1 MYREEFEIF
10 EKNELDATLPFVY
23 LDNAATIQRMTVGL
37 LAEQDFY
44 TKKNANPLRGV
55 YELSELAT
63 AKLWQARETTAK
75 FLGCEP
81 LEVIFVKNATEG
93 LNLLANGIEG
103 WLDEDEGHEAEI
115 LVDLE
120 AHHSNLL
127 AFSERYGEKV
137 RITEDL
143 VSEVRLDLERADTSG
158 VEPKIKIVAMTGMS
172 NVTGADR
179 TDIAKELRKIGYQ
192 GLILMDAAQ
201 LVAHKK
207 IDMRELGV
215 DGLVFS
221 GHKIG
226 APMGVGVVYLKYDL
240 MKKLKPLNYGGEMVE
255 SVKLADGKKVKM
267 GFAPGPS
274 KFEGGTLNMGA
285 IAGLSATEDFWL
297 EHSEIYGAEE
307 RLTEKIREELEKD
320 ENIELY
326 FAENGIISFN
336 VKGVHA
342 HDTAQVLADFGVMV
356 RAGMMCAEPFLTEKK
371 IGAVVRASLAFYN
384 TNIEVKYFLACLR
397 RVRGVMG
404 LE

>member
-10 EKNELDATLPFVY
+10 EKNELDEILPFVY
-23 LDNAATIQRMTVGL
+23 LDNAATMQRLSVGL

-63 AKLWQARETTAK
+63 TELWQARETTAR
-75 FLGCEP
+75 FLDCEP

-93 LNLLANGIEG
+93 LNLLANGVEDL
-103 WLDEDEGHEAEI
+103 LDKGEI

-120 AHHSNLL
+120 SHHSNLL

-143 VSEVRLDLERADTSG
+143 VSEMKLDLERAKTEG
-158 VEPKIKIVAMTGMS
+158 AEPKIKIVAMTGMS
-172 NVTGADR
+172 NVTGVDR
-179 TDIAKELRKIGYQ
+179 SDIAKELRSLGFQ

-207 IDMRELGV
+207 IDVKELGV

-226 APMGVGVVYLKYDL
+226 APMGVGVVYLRYDL
-240 MKKLKPLNYGGEMVE
+240 MKKFKPLNYGGEMVE
-255 SVKLADGKKVKM
+255 SVKLADGKVKM
-267 GFAPGPS
+267 SFAPGPS

-285 IAGLSATEDFWL
+285 IAGLSATEKFWL
-297 EHSEIYGAEE
+297 EHSEIYGTEK
-307 RLTEKIREELEKD
+307 RLTEKIREELEKE

-342 HDTAQVLADFGVMV
+342 HDTAQILADFGVMV

-384 TNIEVKYFLACLR
+384 TNIDVKYFLACLR
-397 RVRGVMG
+397 RVRRVMG

>member
-10 EKNELDATLPFVY
+10 EKNELDETLPFVY
-23 LDNAATIQRMTVGL
+23 LDNAATMQRMMAGL

-63 AKLWQARETTAK
+63 TELWQARETTAR
-75 FLGCEP
+75 FLDCEP

-93 LNLLANGIEG
+93 LNLLANGVEDL
-103 WLDEDEGHEAEI
+103 LDKGEI

-120 AHHSNLL
+120 SHHSNLL
-127 AFSERYGEKV
+127 AFSERYWEKV

-143 VSEVRLDLERADTSG
+143 VSEVKLDLERADTSG
-158 VEPKIKIVAMTGMS
+158 VEPKIKIVAITGMS
-172 NVTGADR
+172 NVTGMGR
-179 TDIAKELRKIGYQ
+179 SDIAKELRSLGFQ

-207 IDMRELGV
+207 IDVKELEV

-226 APMGVGVVYLKYDL
+226 APMGVGVVYLRYDL

-255 SVKLADGKKVKM
+255 SVKLADGKVKM
-267 GFAPGPS
+267 SFAPGPS

-285 IAGLSATEDFWL
+285 IAGLSAVEEFWL
-297 EHSEIYGAEE
+297 KHSEIYGVETG
-307 RLTEKIREELEKD
+307 LTERIREELEKN

-336 VKGVHA
+336 IKSVHA

-384 TNIEVKYFLACLR
+384 TNIDVKYFLACLR

>member
-23 LDNAATIQRMTVGL
+23 LDNAATMQRMTAGL

-55 YELSELAT
+55 YALSELAT
-63 AKLWQARETTAK
+63 AELWQAREMTAR

-93 LNLLANGIEG
+93 LNLLANGVEKL
-103 WLDEDEGHEAEI
+103 LDGGEI

-120 AHHSNLL
+120 SHHSNLL
-127 AFSERYGEKV
+127 AFSECYGEKV

-143 VSEVRLDLERADTSG
+143 VSEVKLDLERVDTSG

-172 NVTGADR
+172 NLTGVDR
-179 TDIAKELRKIGYQ
+179 SGIAKELKNLGFQ

-207 IDMRELGV
+207 IDVRELGV

-240 MKKLKPLNYGGEMVE
+240 MKKLRPLNYGGEMVE
-255 SVKLADGKKVKM
+255 SVKLADGKVKM
-267 GFAPGPS
+267 SFAPGPS

-285 IAGLSATEDFWL
+285 ICGLSATEKFWL
-297 EHSEIYGAEE
+297 EHSEIYGTEKV
-307 RLTEKIREELEKD
+307 LTEKIREELEKE

-342 HDTAQVLADFGVMV
+342 HDTAQILADFGVMV

-384 TNIEVKYFLACLR
+384 TNIDVKYFLACLR
-397 RVRGVMG
+397 RVRGLMG

>member
-23 LDNAATIQRMTVGL
+23 LDNAATMQRMTAGL

-44 TKKNANPLRGV
+44 AKKNANPLRGV

-63 AKLWQARETTAK
+63 AELWQAREMTAR

-93 LNLLANGIEG
+93 LNLLANGAEDL
-103 WLDEDEGHEAEI
+103 LDKGEI

-120 AHHSNLL
+120 SHHSNLL
-127 AFSERYGEKV
+127 AFSERYGEKI

-143 VSEVRLDLERADTSG
+143 MREVKLDLERAKTEG
-158 VEPKIKIVAMTGMS
+158 AEPKIKIVAMTGMS
-172 NVTGADR
+172 NVTGADCS
-179 TDIAKELRKIGYQ
+179 DIAKELRGFGFQ

-207 IDMRELGV
+207 IDVKELEV

-226 APMGVGVVYLKYDL
+226 APMGVGVVYLRYDL
-240 MKKLKPLNYGGEMVE
+240 IKKFKPLNYGGEMVE
-255 SVKLADGKKVKM
+255 SVKLMNGKVKM
-267 GFAPGPS
+267 SFAPGPS

-285 IAGLSATEDFWL
+285 IAGLSAVEEFWL
-297 EHSEIYGAEE
+297 EHSEIYGVETG
-307 RLTEKIREELEKD
+307 LTERIREELEKD

-342 HDTAQVLADFGVMV
+342 HDAAQILADFGVMV
-356 RAGMMCAEPFLTEKK
+356 RAGMMCVEPFLTEKK
-371 IGAVVRASLAFYN
+371 IGAVVRASLTFYN
-384 TNIEVKYFLACLR
+384 TNIDVKYFLACLR

>member
-1 MYREEFEIF
+1 
-10 EKNELDATLPFVY
+10 
-23 LDNAATIQRMTVGL
+23 
-37 LAEQDFY
+37 
-44 TKKNANPLRGV
+44 
-55 YELSELAT
+55 
-63 AKLWQARETTAK
+63 
-75 FLGCEP
+75 
-81 LEVIFVKNATEG
+81 
-93 LNLLANGIEG
+93 
-103 WLDEDEGHEAEI
+103 

-120 AHHSNLL
+120 SHHSNLL
-127 AFSERYGEKV
+127 AFSERYWEKV

-143 VSEVRLDLERADTSG
+143 VSEVKLDLEYVKSEG

-172 NVTGADR
+172 NVTGVDR
-179 TDIAKELRKIGYQ
+179 SGIAKELRNLGFQ

-207 IDMRELGV
+207 IDVRELGV

-255 SVKLADGKKVKM
+255 SVKLVDGKVRM
-267 GFAPGPS
+267 SFAPGPS

-285 IAGLSATEDFWL
+285 IAGLSATEKFWL
-297 EHSEIYGAEE
+297 EHSEIYGTEKI
-307 RLTEKIREELEKD
+307 LTEKIREELEKE

-342 HDTAQVLADFGVMV
+342 HDTAQILADFGVMV
-356 RAGMMCAEPFLTEKK
+356 RAGMMCAELFLTEKK

-384 TNIEVKYFLACLR
+384 TNMDVKYFLACLR

>member
-23 LDNAATIQRMTVGL
+23 LDNAATMQRMTAGL

-63 AKLWQARETTAK
+63 AELWQAREMTAR

-93 LNLLANGIEG
+93 LNLLANGVEDL
-103 WLDEDEGHEAEI
+103 LDKGEI

-120 AHHSNLL
+120 SHHSNLL
-127 AFSERYGEKV
+127 AFSERYWEKV
-137 RITEDL
+137 RITEDF
-143 VSEVRLDLERADTSG
+143 VSEVKLDLEYVKSEG

-172 NVTGADR
+172 NVTGVDR
-179 TDIAKELRKIGYQ
+179 IGIAKELRNLGFQ

-207 IDMRELGV
+207 IDVRELGV

-226 APMGVGVVYLKYDL
+226 APMGVGVVYLRYDL

-255 SVKLADGKKVKM
+255 SVKLVDGKVKM
-267 GFAPGPS
+267 GFAPGLS

-285 IAGLSATEDFWL
+285 ICGLSATEKFWL
-297 EHSEIYGAEE
+297 EHSEIYGTEKI
-307 RLTEKIREELEKD
+307 LTEKIREELEKE

-336 VKGVHA
+336 VRGVHA

-384 TNIEVKYFLACLR
+384 TNIDVKYFLACLR

>member
-10 EKNELDATLPFVY
+10 EKNELDEALPFVY
-23 LDNAATIQRMTVGL
+23 LDNAATIQRMTDGL

-63 AKLWQARETTAK
+63 AELWQAREMTAR
-75 FLGCEP
+75 FLSCEP

-93 LNLLANGIEG
+93 LNLLANGVEKL
-103 WLDEDEGHEAEI
+103 LDGGEI

-120 AHHSNLL
+120 SHHSNLL
-127 AFSERYGEKV
+127 AFSERYGKKV
-137 RITEDL
+137 RIVEDL
-143 VSEVRLDLERADTSG
+143 VTEVKLDLERVKAEG
-158 VEPKIKIVAMTGMS
+158 AEPKIKIVAMTGMS
-172 NVTGADR
+172 NVTGEDR
-179 TDIAKELRKIGYQ
+179 SGIAKELRGLGFQ

-207 IDMRELGV
+207 INIKKLGV

-226 APMGVGVVYLKYDL
+226 TPMGVGVVYLKYDL

-255 SVKLADGKKVKM
+255 SVKLADGKVKIS
-267 GFAPGPS
+267 FAPGPS

-285 IAGLSATEDFWL
+285 IAGLSATEEFWL
-297 EHSEIYGAEE
+297 EHSEIYGVEAG
-307 RLTEKIREELEKD
+307 LTEKIREELEKD

-384 TNIEVKYFLACLR
+384 TNIDAKYFLACLR

>member
-10 EKNELDATLPFVY
+10 EKNELDATLSFVY
-23 LDNAATIQRMTVGL
+23 LDNAATMQRMTAGL

-63 AKLWQARETTAK
+63 AELWQAREMTAR

-93 LNLLANGIEG
+93 LNLLANGVEKL
-103 WLDEDEGHEAEI
+103 LDGGEI

-120 AHHSNLL
+120 SHHSNLL

-143 VSEVRLDLERADTSG
+143 VSEVKLDLEREETEG

-172 NVTGADR
+172 NVTGVDR
-179 TDIAKELRKIGYQ
+179 SGIAKELRSLGFQ
-192 GLILMDAAQ
+192 ELILMDAAQ

-207 IDMRELGV
+207 IDVRELGV

-226 APMGVGVVYLKYDL
+226 APMGVGVVYLRYDL
-240 MKKLKPLNYGGEMVE
+240 MKKFKPLNYGGEMVE
-255 SVKLADGKKVKM
+255 SVKLVDGKVKM
-267 GFAPGPS
+267 SFAPGPS

-285 IAGLSATEDFWL
+285 IAGLSATEEFWL
-297 EHSEIYGAEE
+297 EHSEIYGVEE
-307 RLTEKIREELEKD
+307 KLTEKIREELGKE

-336 VKGVHA
+336 VRGVHA

-384 TNIEVKYFLACLR
+384 TNIDVKYFLACLR
-397 RVRGVMG
+397 RVRRVMG
-404 LE
+404 ME

>member
-10 EKNELDATLPFVY
+10 EKNELDEALPFVY
-23 LDNAATIQRMTVGL
+23 LDNAATMQRMTAGL

-44 TKKNANPLRGV
+44 TK
-55 YELSELAT
+55 
-63 AKLWQARETTAK
+63 
-75 FLGCEP
+75 
-81 LEVIFVKNATEG
+81 KNATEG
-93 LNLLANGIEG
+93 LNLLANGIEE
-103 WLDEDEGHEAEI
+103 WLDKDGGHKGEI

-120 AHHSNLL
+120 SHHSNLL

-143 VSEVRLDLERADTSG
+143 VSEVKLDLEHADTSG

-172 NVTGADR
+172 NVTGVDR
-179 TDIAKELRKIGYQ
+179 SGIAKELRGSGFQ

-207 IDMRELGV
+207 INVKELGV
-215 DGLVFS
+215 DGLAFS

-226 APMGVGVVYLKYDL
+226 TPMGVGVVYLKYDL
-240 MKKLKPLNYGGEMVE
+240 MKKVKPLNYGGEMVE
-255 SVKLADGKKVKM
+255 SVKLVEGGVKM
-267 GFAPGPS
+267 SFAPGPS

-285 IAGLSATEDFWL
+285 IAGLSATEEFWL
-297 EHSEIYGAEE
+297 EHSEIYGVETG
-307 RLTEKIREELEKD
+307 LTEKIREELEKD

-384 TNIEVKYFLACLR
+384 TNIDVKYFLACLR

>member
-10 EKNELDATLPFVY
+10 EKNELDETLPFVY
-23 LDNAATIQRMTVGL
+23 LDNAATMQRLSVGL

-63 AKLWQARETTAK
+63 EELWQAREMTAR
-75 FLGCEP
+75 FLSCEP

-93 LNLLANGIEG
+93 LNLLANGVEKL
-103 WLDEDEGHEAEI
+103 LDGGEI

-120 AHHSNLL
+120 SHHSNLL
-127 AFSERYGEKV
+127 AFSERYGKKV
-137 RITEDL
+137 RIVEDL
-143 VSEVRLDLERADTSG
+143 VTEVKLDLERVKAEG
-158 VEPKIKIVAMTGMS
+158 AEPKIKIVAMTGMS
-172 NVTGADR
+172 NVTGEDR
-179 TDIAKELRKIGYQ
+179 SGIAKELRGLGFQ

-207 IDMRELGV
+207 INIKKLGV

-226 APMGVGVVYLKYDL
+226 TPMGVGVVYLKYDL

-255 SVKLADGKKVKM
+255 SVKLADGKVKIS
-267 GFAPGPS
+267 FAPGPS

-285 IAGLSATEDFWL
+285 IAGLSATEEFWL
-297 EHSEIYGAEE
+297 EHSEIYGVEAG
-307 RLTEKIREELEKD
+307 LTEKIREELEKD

-384 TNIEVKYFLACLR
+384 TNIDAKYFLACLR

>member
-10 EKNELDATLPFVY
+10 EKNELDEALPFVY
-23 LDNAATIQRMTVGL
+23 LDNAATMQRMTAGL

-63 AKLWQARETTAK
+63 AELWQAREMTAK
-75 FLGCEP
+75 FLDCEP

-103 WLDEDEGHEAEI
+103 WLGEDGGHEAEI

-120 AHHSNLL
+120 SHHSNLL

-137 RITEDL
+137 RIVEDIVTEVEL
-143 VSEVRLDLERADTSG
+143 NLKRAKTEG

-172 NVTGADR
+172 NVTGADCS
-179 TDIAKELRKIGYQ
+179 DIAKELRGFGFQ

-207 IDMRELGV
+207 IDVKELEV

-226 APMGVGVVYLKYDL
+226 APMGVGVVYLRYDL
-240 MKKLKPLNYGGEMVE
+240 MKKFKPLNYGGEMVE
-255 SVKLADGKKVKM
+255 SVKLMDGKVKM
-267 GFAPGPS
+267 SFAPGPS

-285 IAGLSATEDFWL
+285 IAGLSAVEEFWL
-297 EHSEIYGAEE
+297 EHSEIYGVETG
-307 RLTEKIREELEKD
+307 LTERIREELEKD

-342 HDTAQVLADFGVMV
+342 HDAAQILADFGVMV
-356 RAGMMCAEPFLTEKK
+356 RAGMMCVEPFLTEKK
-371 IGAVVRASLAFYN
+371 IGAVVRASLTFYN
-384 TNIEVKYFLACLR
+384 TNIDVKYFLACLR

>member
-10 EKNELDATLPFVY
+10 EKNELDETLPFVY
-23 LDNAATIQRMTVGL
+23 LDNAATMQRLSVGL

-63 AKLWQARETTAK
+63 AELWQAREMTAR

-93 LNLLANGIEG
+93 LNLLANGVEDL
-103 WLDEDEGHEAEI
+103 LDEGEI

-120 AHHSNLL
+120 SHHSNLL
-127 AFSERYGEKV
+127 AFSERYEEKV
-137 RITEDL
+137 RIAEDL
-143 VSEVRLDLERADTSG
+143 VNEVKLDLERVDTSG
-158 VEPKIKIVAMTGMS
+158 VEPKIKIVAMTGIS
-172 NVTGADR
+172 NVTGEDR
-179 TDIAKELRKIGYQ
+179 SGIAKELRSLGFQ

-207 IDMRELGV
+207 IDVRELGV

-240 MKKLKPLNYGGEMVE
+240 MKKLRPLNYGGEMVE
-255 SVKLADGKKVKM
+255 SVKLADGKVKM
-267 GFAPGPS
+267 SFAPGPS

-285 IAGLSATEDFWL
+285 ICGLSATEKFWL
-297 EHSEIYGAEE
+297 EHSEIYGTEKV
-307 RLTEKIREELEKD
+307 LTEKIREELEKE

-342 HDTAQVLADFGVMV
+342 HDTAQILADFGVMV

-384 TNIEVKYFLACLR
+384 TNIDVKYFLACLR

>member
-10 EKNELDATLPFVY
+10 EKNELDETLPFVY
-23 LDNAATIQRMTVGL
+23 LDNAATMQRLSVGL

-55 YELSELAT
+55 YALSELAT
-63 AKLWQARETTAK
+63 AELWQAREITAK
-75 FLGCEP
+75 FLGCGP

-93 LNLLANGIEG
+93 LNLLANGVEDL
-103 WLDEDEGHEAEI
+103 LDKGEI

-120 AHHSNLL
+120 SHHSNLL
-127 AFSERYGEKV
+127 AFSERYWEKV

-143 VSEVRLDLERADTSG
+143 VSEVKLDLEYVKSEG

-172 NVTGADR
+172 NVTGVDR
-179 TDIAKELRKIGYQ
+179 SGIAKELRNLGFQ

-207 IDMRELGV
+207 IDVRELGV

-226 APMGVGVVYLKYDL
+226 APMGVGVVYLRYDL

-255 SVKLADGKKVKM
+255 SVKLADGKVKM
-267 GFAPGPS
+267 SFAPGLS

-285 IAGLSATEDFWL
+285 IAGLSVTEKFWL
-297 EHSEIYGAEE
+297 EHSEIYGTEK
-307 RLTEKIREELEKD
+307 RLTEKIREELEKE

-342 HDTAQVLADFGVMV
+342 HDTAQILADFGVMV

-384 TNIEVKYFLACLR
+384 TNIDVKYFLACLR
-397 RVRGVMG
+397 RVRRVMG

>member
-10 EKNELDATLPFVY
+10 EKNELDETLPFVY
-23 LDNAATIQRMTVGL
+23 LDNAATMQRLSIGL

-55 YELSELAT
+55 YSLSELAT
-63 AKLWQARETTAK
+63 AELWQAREMTAR

-93 LNLLANGIEG
+93 LNLLANGVEKL
-103 WLDEDEGHEAEI
+103 LDGGEI

-120 AHHSNLL
+120 SHHSNLL

-143 VSEVRLDLERADTSG
+143 VNEVKLDLERAKAEG
-158 VEPKIKIVAMTGMS
+158 VGPKIKIVAITGMS
-172 NVTGADR
+172 NVTGMGR
-179 TDIAKELRKIGYQ
+179 SDIAKELRSLGFQ

-207 IDMRELGV
+207 IDVKELEV

-226 APMGVGVVYLKYDL
+226 APMGVGVVYLRYDL
-240 MKKLKPLNYGGEMVE
+240 MKKFKPLNYGGEMVE
-255 SVKLADGKKVKM
+255 SVKLVAGKVKM
-267 GFAPGPS
+267 SFAPGPS

-285 IAGLSATEDFWL
+285 IAGLSATEEFWL
-297 EHSEIYGAEE
+297 EHSEIYGVEE
-307 RLTEKIREELEKD
+307 KLTEKIREELGKE

-336 VKGVHA
+336 VRGVHA

-384 TNIEVKYFLACLR
+384 TNIDVKYFLACLR

>member
-10 EKNELDATLPFVY
+10 EKNELDEILPFVY
-23 LDNAATIQRMTVGL
+23 LDNAATMQRLSVGL

-63 AKLWQARETTAK
+63 VELWQARETTAK

-93 LNLLANGIEG
+93 LNLLANGVEDL
-103 WLDEDEGHEAEI
+103 LDKGEI

-120 AHHSNLL
+120 SHHSNLL

-143 VSEVRLDLERADTSG
+143 VSEMKLDLERAKTEG
-158 VEPKIKIVAMTGMS
+158 AEPKIKIVAMTGMS
-172 NVTGADR
+172 NVTGVDR
-179 TDIAKELRKIGYQ
+179 SGIAKELRNLGFQ

-207 IDMRELGV
+207 IDVRELGV

-226 APMGVGVVYLKYDL
+226 APMGVGVVYLRYDL
-240 MKKLKPLNYGGEMVE
+240 MKKLRPLNYGGEMVE
-255 SVKLADGKKVKM
+255 SVRLADGKVKM
-267 GFAPGPS
+267 SFAPGPS

-285 IAGLSATEDFWL
+285 ICGLSATEKFWL
-297 EHSEIYGAEE
+297 EHSGIYGTEKV
-307 RLTEKIREELEKD
+307 LTEKIREELEKE

-342 HDTAQVLADFGVMV
+342 HDAAQILADFGVMV

-384 TNIEVKYFLACLR
+384 TNIDVKYFLACLR

>member
-23 LDNAATIQRMTVGL
+23 LDNAATMQRMTAGL

-44 TKKNANPLRGV
+44 AKKNANPLRGV

-63 AKLWQARETTAK
+63 AELWQAREMTAR

-93 LNLLANGIEG
+93 LNLLANGAEDL
-103 WLDEDEGHEAEI
+103 LDKGEI

-120 AHHSNLL
+120 SHHSNLL
-127 AFSERYGEKV
+127 AFSERYWEKV

-143 VSEVRLDLERADTSG
+143 VSEVKLDLEYVKSEG

-172 NVTGADR
+172 NVTGVDR
-179 TDIAKELRKIGYQ
+179 SGIAKELRNLGFQ

-207 IDMRELGV
+207 IDVRELGV

-255 SVKLADGKKVKM
+255 SVKLVDGKVRM
-267 GFAPGPS
+267 SFAPGPS

-285 IAGLSATEDFWL
+285 IAGLSATEKFWL
-297 EHSEIYGAEE
+297 EHSEIYGTEKI
-307 RLTEKIREELEKD
+307 LTEKIREELEKE

-342 HDTAQVLADFGVMV
+342 HDTAQILADFGVMV
-356 RAGMMCAEPFLTEKK
+356 RAGMMCAELFLTEKK

-384 TNIEVKYFLACLR
+384 TNMDVKYFLACLR

>member
-10 EKNELDATLPFVY
+10 EKNELDETLPFVY
-23 LDNAATIQRMTVGL
+23 LDNAATMQRLSVGL

-55 YELSELAT
+55 YALSELAT
-63 AKLWQARETTAK
+63 AELWQAREITAK

-93 LNLLANGIEG
+93 LNLLANGVEKL
-103 WLDEDEGHEAEI
+103 LDGGEV

-120 AHHSNLL
+120 SHHSNLL

-143 VSEVRLDLERADTSG
+143 VSEVKLDLKRAKSEG

-172 NVTGADR
+172 NVTGMDR
-179 TDIAKELRKIGYQ
+179 SGIAKELRNLGFQ

-201 LVAHKK
+201 LVVHKK
-207 IDMRELGV
+207 INVRELGV

-226 APMGVGVVYLKYDL
+226 APMGVGVVYLRYDL

-255 SVKLADGKKVKM
+255 SVKLADGKVKM
-267 GFAPGPS
+267 SFAPGLS

-285 IAGLSATEDFWL
+285 ICGLSATEKFWL
-297 EHSEIYGAEE
+297 EHSEIYGTEKI
-307 RLTEKIREELEKD
+307 LTEKIREELEKE

-342 HDTAQVLADFGVMV
+342 HDTAQILADFGVMV
-356 RAGMMCAEPFLTEKK
+356 RAGMMCAEPFLIEKK

-384 TNIEVKYFLACLR
+384 TNIDVKYFLACLR

>member
-10 EKNELDATLPFVY
+10 EKNELDETLPFVY
-23 LDNAATIQRMTVGL
+23 LDNAATMQRMTAGL

-63 AKLWQARETTAK
+63 TELWQARETTAR
-75 FLGCEP
+75 FLDCEP

-93 LNLLANGIEG
+93 LNLLANGVEDL
-103 WLDEDEGHEAEI
+103 LDKGEI

-120 AHHSNLL
+120 SHHSNLL

-143 VSEVRLDLERADTSG
+143 VSEMKLDLERAKTEG
-158 VEPKIKIVAMTGMS
+158 AEPKIKIVAMTGMS
-172 NVTGADR
+172 NVTGVDR
-179 TDIAKELRKIGYQ
+179 SGIAKELRNLGFQ

-207 IDMRELGV
+207 IDVRELGV

-226 APMGVGVVYLKYDL
+226 APMGVGVVYLRYDL

-255 SVKLADGKKVKM
+255 SVKLADGKVKM
-267 GFAPGPS
+267 SFAPGLS

-285 IAGLSATEDFWL
+285 ICGLSATEKFWL
-297 EHSEIYGAEE
+297 EHSEIYGTEKI
-307 RLTEKIREELEKD
+307 LTEKIREELEKE

-342 HDTAQVLADFGVMV
+342 HDTAQILADFGVMV

-384 TNIEVKYFLACLR
+384 TNIDVKYFLACLR

>member
-10 EKNELDATLPFVY
+10 EKNELDETLPFVY
-23 LDNAATIQRMTVGL
+23 LDNAATMQRMMAGL

-63 AKLWQARETTAK
+63 EELWQAREMTAR
-75 FLGCEP
+75 FLSCEP

-93 LNLLANGIEG
+93 LNLLANGVEKL
-103 WLDEDEGHEAEI
+103 LDGGEI

-120 AHHSNLL
+120 SHHSNLL
-127 AFSERYGEKV
+127 VFSERYGKKV

-143 VSEVRLDLERADTSG
+143 VNEVKLDLVRAKTEG

-172 NVTGADR
+172 NVTGVDR
-179 TDIAKELRKIGYQ
+179 SGIAKELRNLGFQ

-207 IDMRELGV
+207 IDVRELGV

-255 SVKLADGKKVKM
+255 SVKLVDGKVRM
-267 GFAPGPS
+267 SFAPGPS

-285 IAGLSATEDFWL
+285 IAGLSATEEFWL
-297 EHSEIYGAEE
+297 EHSEIYGAEAG
-307 RLTEKIREELEKD
+307 LTDKIREELEKD

-336 VKGVHA
+336 IKSVHA

-356 RAGMMCAEPFLTEKK
+356 RAGMMCAEPFLTDKK

-384 TNIEVKYFLACLR
+384 TNIDVKYFLACLR

>member
-23 LDNAATIQRMTVGL
+23 LDNAATMQRMTAGL

-63 AKLWQARETTAK
+63 AELWQAREMTAK

-93 LNLLANGIEG
+93 LNLLANGVEKL
-103 WLDEDEGHEAEI
+103 LDGGEI

-120 AHHSNLL
+120 SHHSNLL

-143 VSEVRLDLERADTSG
+143 VSEVKLDLEREETEG

-172 NVTGADR
+172 NVTGVDR
-179 TDIAKELRKIGYQ
+179 SGIAKELRSLGFQ
-192 GLILMDAAQ
+192 ELILMDAAQ

-207 IDMRELGV
+207 IDVRELGV

-226 APMGVGVVYLKYDL
+226 APMGVGVVYLRYDL
-240 MKKLKPLNYGGEMVE
+240 MKKFKPLNYGGEMVE
-255 SVKLADGKKVKM
+255 SVKLVDGKVKM
-267 GFAPGPS
+267 SFAPGPS

-297 EHSEIYGAEE
+297 EHSEIYGVETG
-307 RLTEKIREELEKD
+307 LTEKIREELEKD

-371 IGAVVRASLAFYN
+371 IGAVVRVSLAFYN
-384 TNIEVKYFLACLR
+384 TNMDVKYFLACLR

>member
-10 EKNELDATLPFVY
+10 EKNELDETLPFVY
-23 LDNAATIQRMTVGL
+23 LDNAATMQRMTAGL

-63 AKLWQARETTAK
+63 AELWQAREMTAK
-75 FLGCEP
+75 FLDCKP

-93 LNLLANGIEG
+93 LNLLANGIEE
-103 WLDEDEGHEAEI
+103 WLDKDGGHRGEI

-120 AHHSNLL
+120 SHHSNLL

-137 RITEDL
+137 RIVEDL
-143 VSEVRLDLERADTSG
+143 VNEVKLDLKRVKTEG

-172 NVTGADR
+172 NVTGEDR
-179 TDIAKELRKIGYQ
+179 SGIAKKLRGLGFQ

-207 IDMRELGV
+207 IDVKELEV

-226 APMGVGVVYLKYDL
+226 APMGVGVVYLRYDL
-240 MKKLKPLNYGGEMVE
+240 MKKFKPLNYGGEMVE
-255 SVKLADGKKVKM
+255 SVKLVDGKVKM

-285 IAGLSATEDFWL
+285 ITGLSATEEFWL
-297 EHSEIYGAEE
+297 EHSEIYGVEAG
-307 RLTEKIREELEKD
+307 LTDKIREELEKD
-320 ENIELY
+320 ENIKLY

-336 VKGVHA
+336 VNGVHA

-356 RAGMMCAEPFLTEKK
+356 RAGMMCVEPFLTEKK

-384 TNIEVKYFLACLR
+384 TSIDVKYFLACLK

>member
-10 EKNELDATLPFVY
+10 EKNELDETLPFVY
-23 LDNAATIQRMTVGL
+23 LDNAATMQRMMAGL

-63 AKLWQARETTAK
+63 TELWQARETTAR
-75 FLGCEP
+75 FLDCEP

-93 LNLLANGIEG
+93 LNLLANGVEDL
-103 WLDEDEGHEAEI
+103 LDKGEI

-120 AHHSNLL
+120 SHHSNLL
-127 AFSERYGEKV
+127 AFSERYEEKV

-143 VSEVRLDLERADTSG
+143 VSEMKRDLERAKTEG
-158 VEPKIKIVAMTGMS
+158 AEPKIKIVAMTGMS
-172 NVTGADR
+172 NVTGVDR
-179 TDIAKELRKIGYQ
+179 SGIAKELRNLGFQ

-207 IDMRELGV
+207 IDVRELGV

-226 APMGVGVVYLKYDL
+226 APMGVGVVYLRYDL

-255 SVKLADGKKVKM
+255 SVKLADGKVKM
-267 GFAPGPS
+267 SFAPGPS

-285 IAGLSATEDFWL
+285 IAGLSAVEEFWL
-297 EHSEIYGAEE
+297 KHSEIYGVEE
-307 RLTEKIREELEKD
+307 RLTEKIREELEGE

-384 TNIEVKYFLACLR
+384 TNMDVKYFLACLR

>member
-10 EKNELDATLPFVY
+10 EKNELDETLPFVY
-23 LDNAATIQRMTVGL
+23 LDNAATMQRLSIGL

-55 YELSELAT
+55 YSLSELAT
-63 AKLWQARETTAK
+63 AELWQAREMTAK

-93 LNLLANGIEG
+93 LNLLANGVEKL
-103 WLDEDEGHEAEI
+103 LDGGEI

-120 AHHSNLL
+120 SHHSNLL

-137 RITEDL
+137 QITEDL
-143 VSEVRLDLERADTSG
+143 VNEVKLDLERAKTEG
-158 VEPKIKIVAMTGMS
+158 VESKIKIVAMMGMS
-172 NVTGADR
+172 NVTGVDR
-179 TDIAKELRKIGYQ
+179 SGIAKELRSLGFQ

-207 IDMRELGV
+207 INVRELGV

-226 APMGVGVVYLKYDL
+226 APMGVGVMYLKYDL

-255 SVKLADGKKVKM
+255 SVKLADGKVKM
-267 GFAPGPS
+267 SFAPGPS

-285 IAGLSATEDFWL
+285 ICGLSATEEFWL
-297 EHSEIYGAEE
+297 EHSEIYGAENV
-307 RLTEKIREELEKD
+307 LTEKIREELEK
-320 ENIELY
+320 EEHIELY

-342 HDTAQVLADFGVMV
+342 HDTAQILADFGVMV

-384 TNIEVKYFLACLR
+384 TNIDVKYFLACLR

>member
-10 EKNELDATLPFVY
+10 EKNELDETLPFVY
-23 LDNAATIQRMTVGL
+23 LDNAATMQRLSVGL

-63 AKLWQARETTAK
+63 AELWQAREITAK
-75 FLGCEP
+75 FLGCGP

-93 LNLLANGIEG
+93 LNLLANGVEDL
-103 WLDEDEGHEAEI
+103 LDKGEI

-120 AHHSNLL
+120 SHHSNLL
-127 AFSERYGEKV
+127 AFSERYWEKV

-143 VSEVRLDLERADTSG
+143 VSEVKLDLERADTSG
-158 VEPKIKIVAMTGMS
+158 VEPKIKIVAITGMS
-172 NVTGADR
+172 NVTGVDR
-179 TDIAKELRKIGYQ
+179 SGIAKELRNLGFQ

-207 IDMRELGV
+207 IDVRELGV

-226 APMGVGVVYLKYDL
+226 APMGVGVVYLRYDL

-255 SVKLADGKKVKM
+255 SVKLADGKVKM
-267 GFAPGPS
+267 SFAPGPS

-285 IAGLSATEDFWL
+285 ITGLSATEKFWL
-297 EHSEIYGAEE
+297 EHSEIYGTEKI
-307 RLTEKIREELEKD
+307 LTEKIREELEKE

-326 FAENGIISFN
+326 FAENGIIGFN

-342 HDTAQVLADFGVMV
+342 HDTAQILADFGVMV

-384 TNIEVKYFLACLR
+384 TSIDVKYFLACLK

>member
-10 EKNELDATLPFVY
+10 EKNELDETLPFVY
-23 LDNAATIQRMTVGL
+23 LDNAATMQRLSVGL

-63 AKLWQARETTAK
+63 AELWQAREMTAR

-93 LNLLANGIEG
+93 LNLLANGVEDL
-103 WLDEDEGHEAEI
+103 LDEGEI

-120 AHHSNLL
+120 SHHSNLL
-127 AFSERYGEKV
+127 AFSERYEEKV
-137 RITEDL
+137 RIAEDL
-143 VSEVRLDLERADTSG
+143 VNEVKLDLERVDTSG
-158 VEPKIKIVAMTGMS
+158 VEPKIKIVAMTGIS
-172 NVTGADR
+172 NVTGEDR
-179 TDIAKELRKIGYQ
+179 SGIAKELRSLGFQ

-207 IDMRELGV
+207 IDVKELEV

-226 APMGVGVVYLKYDL
+226 APMGVGVVYLRYDL
-240 MKKLKPLNYGGEMVE
+240 IKKFKPLNYGGEMVE
-255 SVKLADGKKVKM
+255 SVKLMNGKVKM
-267 GFAPGPS
+267 SFAPGPS

-285 IAGLSATEDFWL
+285 IAGLSAVEEFWL
-297 EHSEIYGAEE
+297 EHSEIYGVETG
-307 RLTEKIREELEKD
+307 LTERIREELEKD

-342 HDTAQVLADFGVMV
+342 HDAAQILADFGVMV
-356 RAGMMCAEPFLTEKK
+356 RAGMMCVEPFLTEKK
-371 IGAVVRASLAFYN
+371 IGAVVRASLTFYN
-384 TNIEVKYFLACLR
+384 TNIDVKYFLACLR

>member
-1 MYREEFEIF
+1 
-10 EKNELDATLPFVY
+10 
-23 LDNAATIQRMTVGL
+23 
-37 LAEQDFY
+37 
-44 TKKNANPLRGV
+44 
-55 YELSELAT
+55 
-63 AKLWQARETTAK
+63 
-75 FLGCEP
+75 
-81 LEVIFVKNATEG
+81 
-93 LNLLANGIEG
+93 
-103 WLDEDEGHEAEI
+103 
-115 LVDLE
+115 
-120 AHHSNLL
+120 
-127 AFSERYGEKV
+127 
-137 RITEDL
+137 
-143 VSEVRLDLERADTSG
+143 
-158 VEPKIKIVAMTGMS
+158 MTGMS
-172 NVTGADR
+172 NVTGVDR
-179 TDIAKELRKIGYQ
+179 SGIAKELRNLGFQ

-207 IDMRELGV
+207 IDVRELGV

-226 APMGVGVVYLKYDL
+226 APMGVGVVYLRYDL

-255 SVKLADGKKVKM
+255 SVKLADGKVKM
-267 GFAPGPS
+267 SFAPGLS

-285 IAGLSATEDFWL
+285 ICGLSATEKFWL
-297 EHSEIYGAEE
+297 EHSEIYGTEKI
-307 RLTEKIREELEKD
+307 LTEKIREELEKE

-342 HDTAQVLADFGVMV
+342 HDTAQILADFGVMV

-384 TNIEVKYFLACLR
+384 TNIDVKYFLACLR

>member
-23 LDNAATIQRMTVGL
+23 LDNAATMQRMTAGL

-63 AKLWQARETTAK
+63 AELWQAREMTAK
-75 FLGCEP
+75 FLDCEP

-93 LNLLANGIEG
+93 LNLLANGIEE
-103 WLDEDEGHEAEI
+103 WLDKDGGHKGEI

-120 AHHSNLL
+120 SHHSNLL
-127 AFSERYGEKV
+127 AFSERYGEKI

-143 VSEVRLDLERADTSG
+143 MCEVKLDLERAKTEG
-158 VEPKIKIVAMTGMS
+158 TEPKIKIVAMTGMS

-179 TDIAKELRKIGYQ
+179 SNIAKELRSFGFQ

-207 IDMRELGV
+207 IDVKELEV

-226 APMGVGVVYLKYDL
+226 APMGVGVVYLRYDL
-240 MKKLKPLNYGGEMVE
+240 MKKFKPLNYGGEMVE
-255 SVKLADGKKVKM
+255 SVKLVDGKVKM

-274 KFEGGTLNMGA
+274 RFEGGTLNMGA
-285 IAGLSATEDFWL
+285 IAGLFAVEEFWL
-297 EHSEIYGAEE
+297 KHSEIYGVETGLIE
-307 RLTEKIREELEKD
+307 RIREELEKN

-356 RAGMMCAEPFLTEKK
+356 RAGMMCVEPFLTEKK

-384 TNIEVKYFLACLR
+384 TNMDVKYFLACLR

>member
-10 EKNELDATLPFVY
+10 EKNELDEALPFVY
-23 LDNAATIQRMTVGL
+23 LDNAATMQRMTAGL

-63 AKLWQARETTAK
+63 AELWQAREMTAR

-93 LNLLANGIEG
+93 LNLLANGVEKL
-103 WLDEDEGHEAEI
+103 LDGGEI

-120 AHHSNLL
+120 SHHSNLL

-143 VSEVRLDLERADTSG
+143 VSEVKLDLEREETEG

-172 NVTGADR
+172 NVTGVDR
-179 TDIAKELRKIGYQ
+179 SGIAKELRSLGFQ
-192 GLILMDAAQ
+192 ELILMDAAQ

-207 IDMRELGV
+207 IDVRELGV

-226 APMGVGVVYLKYDL
+226 APMGVGVVYLRYDL
-240 MKKLKPLNYGGEMVE
+240 MKKFKPLNYGGEMVE
-255 SVKLADGKKVKM
+255 SVKLVDGKVKM
-267 GFAPGPS
+267 SFAPGPS

-285 IAGLSATEDFWL
+285 IAGLSATEEFWL
-297 EHSEIYGAEE
+297 EHSEIYGVETG
-307 RLTEKIREELEKD
+307 LTEKIREELEKD

-384 TNIEVKYFLACLR
+384 TNIDVKYFLACLR

-404 LE
+404 ME

>member
-23 LDNAATIQRMTVGL
+23 LDNAATMQRMTAGL

-44 TKKNANPLRGV
+44 AKKNANPLRGV

-63 AKLWQARETTAK
+63 AELWQAREMTAR

-93 LNLLANGIEG
+93 LNLLANGAEDL
-103 WLDEDEGHEAEI
+103 LDKGEI

-120 AHHSNLL
+120 SHHSNLL
-127 AFSERYGEKV
+127 AFSERYWEKV

-143 VSEVRLDLERADTSG
+143 VSEVKLDLEYVKSEG

-172 NVTGADR
+172 NVTGVDR
-179 TDIAKELRKIGYQ
+179 SGIAKELRNLGFQ

-207 IDMRELGV
+207 IDVRELRV

-255 SVKLADGKKVKM
+255 SVKLVDGKVRM
-267 GFAPGPS
+267 SFAPGPS

-285 IAGLSATEDFWL
+285 IAGLSATEKFWL
-297 EHSEIYGAEE
+297 EHSEIYGTEKI
-307 RLTEKIREELEKD
+307 LTEKIREELEKE

-342 HDTAQVLADFGVMV
+342 HDTAQILADFGVMV
-356 RAGMMCAEPFLTEKK
+356 RAGMMCAELFLTEKK
-371 IGAVVRASLAFYN
+371 IGTVVRASLAFYN
-384 TNIEVKYFLACLR
+384 TNMDVKYFLACLR

>member
-10 EKNELDATLPFVY
+10 EKNELDETLPFVY
-23 LDNAATIQRMTVGL
+23 LDNAATMQRLSVGL

-63 AKLWQARETTAK
+63 AELWQAREMTAR

-93 LNLLANGIEG
+93 LNLLANGVEKL
-103 WLDEDEGHEAEI
+103 LDGGEI

-120 AHHSNLL
+120 SHHSNLL

-143 VSEVRLDLERADTSG
+143 VREVKLDLERAKAEG

-172 NVTGADR
+172 NVTGVDR
-179 TDIAKELRKIGYQ
+179 SGIAKELRNLGFQ

-207 IDMRELGV
+207 IDVRELGV

-226 APMGVGVVYLKYDL
+226 APMGVGVVYLRYDL

-255 SVKLADGKKVKM
+255 SVKLADGKVKM
-267 GFAPGPS
+267 SFAPGPS

-285 IAGLSATEDFWL
+285 IAGLSATEKFWL
-297 EHSEIYGAEE
+297 EHSEIYGVEE
-307 RLTEKIREELEKD
+307 RLTEKICEELEGD

-342 HDTAQVLADFGVMV
+342 HDTAQILADFGVMV

-384 TNIEVKYFLACLR
+384 TNIDVKYFLACLR

>member
-10 EKNELDATLPFVY
+10 EKNELDEILPFVY
-23 LDNAATIQRMTVGL
+23 LDNAATMQRLSVGL

-55 YELSELAT
+55 YALSELAT
-63 AKLWQARETTAK
+63 AELWQARETTAK

-93 LNLLANGIEG
+93 LNLLANGVEKL
-103 WLDEDEGHEAEI
+103 LDGGEV

-120 AHHSNLL
+120 SHHSNLL
-127 AFSERYGEKV
+127 AFSGRYGEKV

-143 VSEVRLDLERADTSG
+143 VSEVKLDLKRAKREG

-172 NVTGADR
+172 NVTGMDR
-179 TDIAKELRKIGYQ
+179 SGIAKELRNLGFQ

-201 LVAHKK
+201 LAAHKK
-207 IDMRELGV
+207 IDVRELGV

-226 APMGVGVVYLKYDL
+226 APMGVGVVYLRYDL

-255 SVKLADGKKVKM
+255 SVKLADGKVKM
-267 GFAPGPS
+267 SFAPGPS

-285 IAGLSATEDFWL
+285 ITGLSATEKFWL
-297 EHSEIYGAEE
+297 EHSEIYGTEKI
-307 RLTEKIREELEKD
+307 LTEKIREELEKE

-342 HDTAQVLADFGVMV
+342 HDTAQILADFGVMV

-384 TNIEVKYFLACLR
+384 TSIDVKYFLACLK

>member
-10 EKNELDATLPFVY
+10 EKNELDEILPFVY
-23 LDNAATIQRMTVGL
+23 LDNAATMQRLSVGL

-63 AKLWQARETTAK
+63 AELWQAREITAK
-75 FLGCEP
+75 FLGCES
-81 LEVIFVKNATEG
+81 LEVVFVKNATEG

-103 WLDEDEGHEAEI
+103 WLDKDGGHKGEI

-120 AHHSNLL
+120 SHHSNLL
-127 AFSERYGEKV
+127 AFSERYGEKI

-143 VSEVRLDLERADTSG
+143 VREVKLDLERAKTEG
-158 VEPKIKIVAMTGMS
+158 TEPKIKIVAMTGMS
-172 NVTGADR
+172 NVTGVDR
-179 TDIAKELRKIGYQ
+179 SNIAKELRGFGFQ

-207 IDMRELGV
+207 IDVKELEV

-226 APMGVGVVYLKYDL
+226 APMGVGVVYLRYDL
-240 MKKLKPLNYGGEMVE
+240 MKKFKPLNYGGEMVE
-255 SVKLADGKKVKM
+255 SVKLVDGKVKM
-267 GFAPGPS
+267 SFAPGPS

-285 IAGLSATEDFWL
+285 IAGLSATEEFWL
-297 EHSEIYGAEE
+297 KHSEIYGVETG
-307 RLTEKIREELEKD
+307 LTERIREELEKD

-356 RAGMMCAEPFLTEKK
+356 RAGMMCVEPFLTEKK

-384 TNIEVKYFLACLR
+384 TNIDVKYFLACLR

>member
-10 EKNELDATLPFVY
+10 EKNELDEILPFVY
-23 LDNAATIQRMTVGL
+23 LDNAATMQRLSVGL

-63 AKLWQARETTAK
+63 TELWQARETTAR
-75 FLGCEP
+75 FLDCEP

-93 LNLLANGIEG
+93 LNLLANGV
-103 WLDEDEGHEAEI
+103 EDLFDKGEI

-120 AHHSNLL
+120 SHHSNLF

-143 VSEVRLDLERADTSG
+143 VSEMKLDLERAKTEG
-158 VEPKIKIVAMTGMS
+158 AEPKIKIVAMTGMS
-172 NVTGADR
+172 NVTGVDR
-179 TDIAKELRKIGYQ
+179 SGIAKELRNLGFQ
-192 GLILMDAAQ
+192 GLVLMDAAQ

-207 IDMRELGV
+207 IDVRELGV

-226 APMGVGVVYLKYDL
+226 APMGVGVVYLRYDL

-255 SVKLADGKKVKM
+255 SVKLADGKVKM
-267 GFAPGPS
+267 SFAPGLS

-285 IAGLSATEDFWL
+285 ICGLSATEKFWL
-297 EHSEIYGAEE
+297 EHSEIYGTEKI
-307 RLTEKIREELEKD
+307 LTEKIREELEKE

-342 HDTAQVLADFGVMV
+342 HDTAQILADFGVMV

-384 TNIEVKYFLACLR
+384 TNIDVKYFLACLR

>member
-23 LDNAATIQRMTVGL
+23 LDNAATMQRMTAGL

-63 AKLWQARETTAK
+63 EELWQAREMTAR
-75 FLGCEP
+75 FLSCEP

-93 LNLLANGIEG
+93 LNLLANGVEKL
-103 WLDEDEGHEAEI
+103 LDGGEI

-120 AHHSNLL
+120 SHHSNLL

-143 VSEVRLDLERADTSG
+143 VSEVKLDLERADTSG
-158 VEPKIKIVAMTGMS
+158 VEPKIKIVAITGLS
-172 NVTGADR
+172 NVTGLGR
-179 TDIAKELRKIGYQ
+179 RDIAKELRSLGFQ

-207 IDMRELGV
+207 IDVKELEV

-226 APMGVGVVYLKYDL
+226 APMGVGVVYLRYDL
-240 MKKLKPLNYGGEMVE
+240 MKKFKPLNYGGEMVE
-255 SVKLADGKKVKM
+255 SVKLVDGKVKM
-267 GFAPGPS
+267 SFAPGPS

-285 IAGLSATEDFWL
+285 IAGLSATEEFWL
-297 EHSEIYGAEE
+297 EHSEIYGVEE
-307 RLTEKIREELEKD
+307 KLTEKIREELGKE

-336 VKGVHA
+336 VRGVHA
-342 HDTAQVLADFGVMV
+342 HDTTQVLADFGVMV

-384 TNIEVKYFLACLR
+384 TNIDVKYFLACLR

>member
-10 EKNELDATLPFVY
+10 EKNELDETLPFVY
-23 LDNAATIQRMTVGL
+23 LDNAATMQRMMAGL

-63 AKLWQARETTAK
+63 TELWQARETTAR
-75 FLGCEP
+75 FLDCEP

-93 LNLLANGIEG
+93 LNLLANGIEE
-103 WLDEDEGHEAEI
+103 WLDKAGDYEAGI

-120 AHHSNLL
+120 SHHSNLL
-127 AFSERYGEKV
+127 AFFERYGEKV
-137 RITEDL
+137 RIVEDL
-143 VSEVRLDLERADTSG
+143 VAEVKLDLECAKIEG
-158 VEPKIKIVAMTGMS
+158 GQPKIKIVAMTGMS
-172 NVTGADR
+172 NVTGANR
-179 TDIAKELRKIGYQ
+179 SDIAKELRSLGFQ

-207 IDMRELGV
+207 IDVKELEV

-255 SVKLADGKKVKM
+255 SVKLADEKVKM
-267 GFAPGPS
+267 SFAPGPS

-285 IAGLSATEDFWL
+285 ISGLSAIEEFWL
-297 EHSEIYGAEE
+297 EHSEIYGAEAG
-307 RLTEKIREELEKD
+307 LTDKIREELEKD

-336 VKGVHA
+336 VNGVHA

-356 RAGMMCAEPFLTEKK
+356 RAGMMCVEPFLTEKK

-384 TNIEVKYFLACLR
+384 TNIDVKYFLACLR

>member
-10 EKNELDATLPFVY
+10 EKNELDEALPFVY
-23 LDNAATIQRMTVGL
+23 LDNAATMQRMTAGL
-37 LAEQDFY
+37 LAEQNFY

-63 AKLWQARETTAK
+63 AELWQAREMTAR

-93 LNLLANGIEG
+93 LNLLANGAEDL
-103 WLDEDEGHEAEI
+103 LDKGEI

-120 AHHSNLL
+120 SHHSNLL
-127 AFSERYGEKV
+127 AFSERYWEKV

-143 VSEVRLDLERADTSG
+143 VSEVKLDLEYVKSEG

-172 NVTGADR
+172 NVTGVDR
-179 TDIAKELRKIGYQ
+179 SGIAKELRNLGFQ

-207 IDMRELGV
+207 IDVRELGV

-255 SVKLADGKKVKM
+255 SVKLVDGKVRM
-267 GFAPGPS
+267 SFAPGPS

-285 IAGLSATEDFWL
+285 IAGLSATEKFWL
-297 EHSEIYGAEE
+297 EHSENYGTEKI
-307 RLTEKIREELEKD
+307 LTEKIREELEKE

-342 HDTAQVLADFGVMV
+342 HDTAQILADFGVMV

-384 TNIEVKYFLACLR
+384 TNIDVKYFLACLR
-397 RVRGVMG
+397 RVRRVMG

>member
-10 EKNELDATLPFVY
+10 EKNELDETLPFVY
-23 LDNAATIQRMTVGL
+23 LDNAATMQRLSVGL

-63 AKLWQARETTAK
+63 AELWQAREMTAK

-93 LNLLANGIEG
+93 LNLLANGVEKL
-103 WLDEDEGHEAEI
+103 LDGGEV

-120 AHHSNLL
+120 SHHSNLL
-127 AFSERYGEKV
+127 AFSERYGEKI

-143 VSEVRLDLERADTSG
+143 VSEVKLDLKRVNTEGA
-158 VEPKIKIVAMTGMS
+158 EPKIKIVAMTGMS
-172 NVTGADR
+172 NVTGVDR
-179 TDIAKELRKIGYQ
+179 SGIAKELRNLGFQ
-192 GLILMDAAQ
+192 GLILMDVAQ

-207 IDMRELGV
+207 IDVRELGV

-255 SVKLADGKKVKM
+255 SVKLVDGKVRM
-267 GFAPGPS
+267 SFAPGPS

-285 IAGLSATEDFWL
+285 IAGLSATEKFWL
-297 EHSEIYGAEE
+297 EHSEIYGTEKI
-307 RLTEKIREELEKD
+307 LTEKIREELEKE

-342 HDTAQVLADFGVMV
+342 HDTAQILADFGVMV

-384 TNIEVKYFLACLR
+384 TNMDVKYFLACLR
-397 RVRGVMG
+397 SVRGVMG